1 MKLLLIILTILSPI
15 RWSGEQVN
23 DSVVLTASIDSGWH
37 MTLISI
43 GDSMIGEDYDESY
56 QYTMHQ
62 DSILP
67 IRFTACDDQQCLAPE
82 IYTYHSDTSSCL
94 CRQRADGEPT
104 ANRTVNE
111 PLTSSSDYGWLFL
124 MGLLAGLLAIFT
136 PCVWPIIPMTVSF
149 FLKKGGGVRDAV
161 LYGLSIVVIYVG
173 LGLLITIISGASAL
187 NALSTNAIVNL
198 FFFAILVVFALSF
211 FGLFEITLPA
221 SWSTSLDNQARLS
234 KGWWSILLMATTLV
248 VVSFSCTGPII
259 GTLLVEAASY
269 SLLAPTIGMLGFAVA
284 LALPFT
290 LFALFPQWMQQLP
303 KSGEWMQGFKV
314 TLACLELALS
324 LKFLSVAD
332 MAYGWGILPRWL
344 FISLWIICFAGLG
357 IYLIRRSWVGK
368 VVAIVSWLFTIY
380 LIPGLWGAPV
390 KMIAAFAPPAPTADQ
405 SVFYNFD
412 EGLQYAQQT
421 ARPVLVNFTGYGCV
435 NCRKMEE
442 YVLSNDSVQARIQ
455 NYVYIM
461 LYVDSRMD
469 ADANEIED
477 GIENSRLQQERFGS
491 NAQPFFI
498 QLDANGT
505 PISSPC
511 AFIIDP
517 DKFLRWLVY

>member
-1 MKLLLIILTILSPI
+1 MKLLLIILTILSPVT
-15 RWSGEQVN
+15 WSSLQVG

-43 GDSMIGEDYDESY
+43 GDSMIGEDYAGTY
-56 QYTMHQ
+56 QFTMHQ

-82 IYTYHSDTSSCL
+82 TFEYSQGPTRDLIGSISVV
-94 CRQRADGEPT
+94 EPT
-104 ANRTVNE
+104 VI
-111 PLTSSSDYGWLFL
+111 LFL
-124 MGLLAGLLAIFT
+124 WGLLAGLLAIFT

-149 FLKKGGGVRDAV
+149 FLKKGGGVRDAL
-161 LYGLSIVVIYVG
+161 LYGLSIVLIYVG
-173 LGLLITIISGASAL
+173 LGLLITIIFGASAL

-221 SWSTSLDNQARLS
+221 SWSTSLDNKARLS

-259 GTLLVEAASY
+259 GTLLVEAASH
-269 SLLAPTIGMLGFAVA
+269 SLLAPTIGMLGFAIA

-357 IYLIRRSWVGK
+357 IYLIRRSRVGK
-368 VVAIVSWLFTIY
+368 VVAIISWLFTIY

-390 KMIAAFAPPAPTADQ
+390 KMIAAFAPPAPTSDQ
-405 SVFYNFD
+405 MVFYNYE
-412 EGLQYAQQT
+412 EGLEYARQT

-442 YVLSNDSVQARIQ
+442 FVLSNDSVQKRIQ

-505 PISSPC
+505 PISDPC

>member
-1 MKLLLIILTILSPI
+1 
-15 RWSGEQVN
+15 
-23 DSVVLTASIDSGWH
+23 
-37 MTLISI
+37 
-43 GDSMIGEDYDESY
+43 
-56 QYTMHQ
+56 
-62 DSILP
+62 
-67 IRFTACDDQQCLAPE
+67 
-82 IYTYHSDTSSCL
+82 
-94 CRQRADGEPT
+94 
-104 ANRTVNE
+104 
-111 PLTSSSDYGWLFL
+111 
-124 MGLLAGLLAIFT
+124 
-136 PCVWPIIPMTVSF
+136 
-149 FLKKGGGVRDAV
+149 
-161 LYGLSIVVIYVG
+161 
-173 LGLLITIISGASAL
+173 
-187 NALSTNAIVNL
+187 
-198 FFFAILVVFALSF
+198 
-211 FGLFEITLPA
+211 
-221 SWSTSLDNQARLS
+221 
-234 KGWWSILLMATTLV
+234 
-248 VVSFSCTGPII
+248 
-259 GTLLVEAASY
+259 
-269 SLLAPTIGMLGFAVA
+269 
-284 LALPFT
+284 
-290 LFALFPQWMQQLP
+290 
-303 KSGEWMQGFKV
+303 MQGFKV

-357 IYLIRRSWVGK
+357 IYLIRRSRVGK

-421 ARPVLVNFTGYGCV
+421 NQPILINFTGYGCV

-442 YVLSNDSVQARIQ
+442 YVLSNDSVQARMQ

-505 PISSPC
+505 PISDPC